1 MVGIVIVSHSEK
13 LAEGVRELASQM
25 ASPDL
30 PIIAAG
36 GIDGGIG
43 TDAFKIQAGIEEADR
58 GEGVLILADLGSA
71 IMSAETAIDL
81 LEREIRVVI
90 ADTPVV
96 EGAVSAAVT
105 ASTGAG
111 LEEVLEAA
119 MEARDMHKL

>member
-1 MVGIVIVSHSEK
+1 
-13 LAEGVRELASQM
+13 M

-36 GIDGGIG
+36 GIDDGIG

-71 IMSAETAIDL
+71 IMSAETAIDM

-111 LEEVLEAA
+111 LDEVLEAA
-119 MEARDMHKL
+119 MEAREMHKL